1 MNAAA
6 DILLVLLIL
15 SSFALLN
22 SSRLGASIR
31 LAAWQGILA
40 GLLPAVMS
48 GREVSLRILA
58 TGAVMI
64 AMKGL
69 IFPRL
74 LFRALRAS
82 DTRREQQPLLGYMAS
97 LIFGVLALL
106 GAFWLD
112 ARLDLAGQAVS
123 RLATPTAIAMM
134 LTGLFLIVTRRIALS
149 QVIGFLALENGIYA
163 FGLAAVGDVPVLIE
177 LGVLMDILVAV
188 FVMGIAICH
197 INREFDHMDSDRLT
211 SLKG

>member
-1 MNAAA
+1 MKSF
-6 DILLVLLIL
+6 IEIILVLLIL
-15 SSFALLN
+15 STFSLLN

-31 LAAWQGILA
+31 LVAWQGILA
-40 GLLPAVMS
+40 GLLPVAIS
-48 GREVSLRILA
+48 GHDVSLRIIA

-64 AMKGL
+64 IMKGM

-74 LFRALRAS
+74 LLRALRAS
-82 DTRREQQPLLGYMAS
+82 ETRREQQPLLGNMAS
-97 LIFGVLALL
+97 LIFGVFALL

-112 ARLDLAGQAVS
+112 ARISLAGQALS
-123 RLATPTAIAMM
+123 SLAFPTAIVMM
-134 LTGLFLIVTRRIALS
+134 LTGLFLIVTRRIALN
-149 QVIGFLALENGIYA
+149 QVIGFLVLENGIYVL
-163 FGLAAVGDVPVLIE
+163 GLVAVGDVPTLIE
-177 LGVLMDILVAV
+177 LGVLMDVFVAV